1 VFFLRSK
8 EQKEWYKLSVTAKLK
23 YTRKLLNECDVSD
36 VNIKQLNDRQRYLVN
51 AFAAMR
57 SAQLIRFITAGIFNI
72 VIIYMSVMAFKPY
85 DLSSFLLLASLYMIL
100 ATPPLASAI
109 GELMGGYLDVLE
121 GEIDEFAITVYSYA
135 GPNQS
140 QPSSHL

>member
-57 SAQLIRFITAGIFNI
+57 SAQLIRFITAGIF
-72 VIIYMSVMAFKPY
+72 
-85 DLSSFLLLASLYMIL
+85 
-100 ATPPLASAI
+100 
-109 GELMGGYLDVLE
+109 
-121 GEIDEFAITVYSYA
+121 
-135 GPNQS
+135 
-140 QPSSHL
+140 